1 MDVTFPF
8 FGPTPQEEAAEAA
21 RLDAWVSAVN
31 IQMVERLAALIRE
44 VDGDHSL
51 GPAALAEELV
61 KRGVTV
67 QLSPHGGPTASLN
80 SP

>member
-1 MDVTFPF
+1 MTFPF
-8 FGPTPQEEAAEAA
+8 FGRTPQEEAAEAA

-51 GPAALAEELV
+51 GAAALAEELV
-61 KRGVTV
+61 KRGVTI
-67 QLSPHGGPTASLN
+67 QLTPHGGPTASPN